1 MNIKKPELLAP
12 AGSFDKLKAAV
23 RYGADAVYV
32 GGTDFGLRAA
42 SKNFS
47 DKELSEAVKYCHE
60 RGKKLYVTVNVIARN
75 GDIDRLP
82 AYLSLL
88 NEIKPDALIIADIG
102 VMALAKEYAPDVPI
116 HVSTQANATNYLSAL
131 QYQKLGASRII
142 LARELSLSEI
152 ETMRG
157 KLPPELELEAFV
169 HGAMCI
175 SYSGRCHLSNY
186 MAARDGNHGECAQ
199 PCRWKYFLMEEK
211 RPGEYYEVFEEE
223 NGAFILNS
231 KDLNM
236 IEHIPELVKAG
247 ISSFKIE
254 GRVKTAYYVATVV
267 NAYRQAID
275 AYCDDPEGYVFDK
288 RLLSEVCKVS
298 HRAYHTGFF
307 FGHPKEDGQVYESSS
322 YIREYEVAAV
332 VEEDAKAGGLVR
344 CTQRNRFAAGDRL
357 EILTPGRT
365 DESFT
370 VSEMY
375 DGGRTPIE
383 AAPHPTME
391 LYLRIPFDVKAGDM
405 LRRPK

>member
-152 ETMRG
+152 ETMRE
-157 KLPPELELEAFV
+157 KLP
-169 HGAMCI
+169 
-175 SYSGRCHLSNY
+175 
-186 MAARDGNHGECAQ
+186 
-199 PCRWKYFLMEEK
+199 
-211 RPGEYYEVFEEE
+211 
-223 NGAFILNS
+223 
-231 KDLNM
+231 
-236 IEHIPELVKAG
+236 
-247 ISSFKIE
+247 
-254 GRVKTAYYVATVV
+254 
-267 NAYRQAID
+267 
-275 AYCDDPEGYVFDK
+275 
-288 RLLSEVCKVS
+288 
-298 HRAYHTGFF
+298 
-307 FGHPKEDGQVYESSS
+307 
-322 YIREYEVAAV
+322 
-332 VEEDAKAGGLVR
+332 
-344 CTQRNRFAAGDRL
+344 
-357 EILTPGRT
+357 
-365 DESFT
+365 
-370 VSEMY
+370 
-375 DGGRTPIE
+375 
-383 AAPHPTME
+383 
-391 LYLRIPFDVKAGDM
+391 
-405 LRRPK
+405 